1 MKLGSIRLRTL
12 PVVVKQI
19 VKSQTLVILWFLFL
33 WWTIIVSGRLL
44 YHNVSGR
51 FQTVIANMRN
61 YKIHSDRNNN
71 NVTNPFLAHKPFFE
85 KSNTT

>member
-19 VKSQTLVILWFLFL
+19 LKSQTLVSCGCYLC
-33 WWTIIVSGRLL
+33 GQRLL
-44 YHNVSGR
+44 HNVSGR
-51 FQTVIANMRN
+51 FQTVIANMRRL
-61 YKIHSDRNNN
+61 KFLVIEIKN

-85 KSNTT
+85 KLNTT